1 MTTGERIKMLRK
13 EHDFT
18 QEELGQIIGVKKAAI
33 QKYEKGTVQ
42 NIKRASLLKLA
53 EVLHTTPEYL
63 LGWDK
68 QDNILDVA
76 TDDLVNV
83 PILASVSAGM
93 GTHADSINSQAVGYE
108 TALKSDLTAGD
119 NYVFMRV
126 EGDSMYPIFIEN
138 DLVLVRIQSSVDSGS
153 YAVVII
159 DNEDG
164 VIKRVVYGK
173 DFVELHSVNPMYA
186 PRRFE
191 GQDLERIRIFG
202 LVKECKR
209 KF

>member
-1 MTTGERIKMLRK
+1 MTAGERIKKLRK
-13 EHDFT
+13 EHHMT
-18 QEELGQIIGVKKAAI
+18 QEELGNIIGVKKAAI

-53 EVLHTTPEYL
+53 EVLDTTPEYL

-68 QDNILDVA
+68 PDNVIEVNIE
-76 TDDLVNV
+76 DLVNI

-93 GTHADSINSQAVGYE
+93 GTLADSINSHAIGYE
-108 TALKSDLTAGD
+108 TASKHDLSAGD
-119 NYVFMRV
+119 KYVFMRV
-126 EGDSMYPIFIEN
+126 TGDSMYPIFIEG
-138 DLVLVRIQSSVDSGS
+138 DLVLVRVQESVDSGS

-159 DNEDG
+159 DDCDG

-191 GQDLERIRIFG
+191 GKELERIRIFG